1 MTTAASPNRAD
12 WRGTLSTLAV
22 AALLAGAAGCASQ
35 APVSRAGAVPEVRP
49 GLLAGYLPTDQRP
62 DSLRLVPPPPG
73 PGSAAFAA
81 DEEAARANLAKAGTP
96 RWQLAVED
104 ANLKF
109 PQAAETFSCTLGT
122 PINERDTPQLYL
134 LLRRSLADAGLS
146 TYRAKEHYQRPRP
159 FLVNHLPTC
168 TPDEVAKLSK
178 DGSYPSGHNA
188 VGWAWALI
196 LAEVAPERADAIL
209 ARGLAY
215 GQSRLACNVHWQ
227 SDANQGRI
235 MGAATVARLHAD
247 PTFRA
252 DLAAARAEVAAARAK
267 GLKPTRDCAAERAAL
282 GQ

>member
-1 MTTAASPNRAD
+1 LAIAASPFRAA
-12 WRGTLSTLAV
+12 WRGTLSVFAV
-22 AALLAGAAGCASQ
+22 AAFLACAYGCASQ
-35 APVSRAGAVPEVRP
+35 GPISRAGDVPELRP
-49 GLLAGYLPTDQRP
+49 GVLAGYLPADQRP
-62 DSLRLVPPPPG
+62 DSLRLVPPPPA
-73 PGSAAFAA
+73 PGSQALAA

-109 PQAAETFSCTLGT
+109 PQAAETFSCALGV

-134 LLRRSLADAGLS
+134 LLRRSLVDAGLS
-146 TYRAKEHYQRPRP
+146 TYRAKEHYRRQRP

-168 TPDEVAKLSK
+168 TPDDVAKLAK

-188 VGWAWALI
+188 AGWAWALI
-196 LAEVAPERADAIL
+196 LTEVDPERADAIL

-252 DLAAARAEVAAARAK
+252 NLAAARTEVAAARAK

>member
-1 MTTAASPNRAD
+1 MSVF
-12 WRGTLSTLAV
+12 AV
-22 AALLAGAAGCASQ
+22 AAFLAGAYGCASQ
-35 APVSRAGAVPEVRP
+35 GPISRAGDVPELRP
-49 GLLAGYLPTDQRP
+49 GVLAGYLPADQRP
-62 DSLRLVPPPPG
+62 DSLRLVPPPPA
-73 PGSAAFAA
+73 PGSQALAA

-109 PQAAETFSCTLGT
+109 PQAAETFSCALGV

-134 LLRRSLADAGLS
+134 LLRRSLVDAGLS
-146 TYRAKEHYQRPRP
+146 TYRAKEHYRRQRP

-168 TPDEVAKLSK
+168 TPDDVAKLAK

-188 VGWAWALI
+188 AGWAWALI
-196 LAEVAPERADAIL
+196 LTEVDPERADAIL

-252 DLAAARAEVAAARAK
+252 DLAAARTEVAAARAK